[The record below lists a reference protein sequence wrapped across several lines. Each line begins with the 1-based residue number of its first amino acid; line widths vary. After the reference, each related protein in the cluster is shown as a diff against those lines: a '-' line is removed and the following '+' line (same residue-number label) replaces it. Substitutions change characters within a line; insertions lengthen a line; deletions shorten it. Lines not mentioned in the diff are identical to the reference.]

1 MLFLAIDSRH
11 VNSTLLLKIRY
22 QKFQPVSRVNKAW
35 QLLLLALY
43 QLLSLLICHA
53 GRYLGNTISG
63 SNPCWLQTSY
73 SLCICHNR
81 CQLQQSNRPVSVA
94 VLFAY
99 TRVVVIMSV
108 CLSVKLSV
116 CLSLS
121 LSRHHPIS
129 QALSHDLQ
137 FTDPNS
143 ALFSLNEVQAICSKV
158 VFKLSK
164 LTCQLHCLLF

>member
-1 MLFLAIDSRH
+1 MATTTFG
-11 VNSTLLLKIRY
+11 
-22 QKFQPVSRVNKAW
+22 PVSAFVTIGLSCWKVFGKY
-35 QLLLLALY
+35 Y
-43 QLLSLLICHA
+43 QWFP
-53 GRYLGNTISG
+53 

-129 QALSHDLQ
+129 QVLSHDLQ
-137 FTDPNS
+137 FADPNS
-143 ALFSLNEVQAICSKV
+143 AV
-158 VFKLSK
+158 VVIIQS
-164 LTCQLHCLLF
+164 Q